1 MRSYQSAKRGCE
13 SADHPWPLLPCVASV
28 SDFCYPFKCI
38 GPDMS
43 RLISVILTLFAL
55 SILGGGIYLYVAQG
69 DIADQRRFGDKA
81 IPVQAAEITTHP
93 FANRI
98 EAIGT
103 TEANESVTI
112 SARVS
117 DTIESV
123 NFSDGD
129 IVEKGA
135 VLVRLNRAEQE
146 ALLAEAEA
154 TMLEAKQQLERTQDL
169 VKRGNAS
176 LAVLDERVR
185 LVESATAQV
194 AAAKARIADRVV
206 RAPFAGVLGVRQVS
220 PGALLSPGTPITTL
234 DDVTP
239 IKLDF
244 AVPEQFIS
252 ALSRDQRVVA
262 RAAAYPGETFTG
274 KVTNVSSRVD
284 PVTRAITVRAE
295 IANEDKRL
303 RPGMLLT
310 VEVINNERL
319 AIAAPEGAIIPVGE
333 DQFVFV
339 VKSDNTVER
348 RQITLGLR
356 RPGVVEVLSGLK
368 AGEFVVTAGTMR
380 LRPGMTVKVQ
390 NREAPVAR
398 PQA

>member
-1 MRSYQSAKRGCE
+1 MRSYQSAKRGCR
-13 SADHPWPLLPCVASV
+13 STDHPWSPLLYVTSV

-55 SILGGGIYLYVAQG
+55 SILGGGIYLYVAKD

-112 SARVS
+112 SSRVS

-135 VLVRLNRAEQE
+135 ILVRLNRTEQE

-319 AIAAPEGAIIPVGE
+319 SIAAPEGAIILWART
-333 DQFVFV
+333 
-339 VKSDNTVER
+339 S
-348 RQITLGLR
+348 
-356 RPGVVEVLSGLK
+356 LSLW
-368 AGEFVVTAGTMR
+368 
-380 LRPGMTVKVQ
+380 
-390 NREAPVAR
+390 
-398 PQA
+398 

>member
-1 MRSYQSAKRGCE
+1 
-13 SADHPWPLLPCVASV
+13 
-28 SDFCYPFKCI
+28 
-38 GPDMS
+38 MS